1 MNKFTHLKILVFIQ
15 VFAFTLFIVAFSYPV
30 DELLPPILQEYLLQ
44 EESIFENNSTPA
56 IIFIVGVLILLL
68 INLVA
73 LISLLFKKVWAK
85 KAYVYTT
92 FFFLPITL
100 ILGPTVEHAICTTL
114 DDIIIFGSGMLVALL
129 IYTNPY
135 EKN

>member
-1 MNKFTHLKILVFIQ
+1 MNKFNHLKILVFIQ
-15 VFAFTLFIVAFSYPV
+15 VFAFALLIAAILYPV
-30 DELLPPILQEYLLQ
+30 DELLPPLLQEYLLQ

-56 IIFIVGVLILLL
+56 TIFIVGVLILLL

-92 FFFLPITL
+92 FFLLPITL

-114 DDIIIFGSGMLVALL
+114 DDIMVFGSAMLVALL

>member
-15 VFAFTLFIVAFSYPV
+15 VFAFTLFFVAVFYPV

-44 EESIFENNSTPA
+44 EETIFEDDSIPM
-56 IIFIVGVLILLL
+56 IIFIVGVLILFL
-68 INLVA
+68 INSVA
-73 LISLLFKKVWAK
+73 LISLLFKKIWAK

-92 FFFLPITL
+92 IFFLPITL
-100 ILGPTVEHAICTTL
+100 ILGPTVEHAILTTL
-114 DDIIIFGSGMLVALL
+114 DDIMVFASGMLVALL

-135 EKN
+135 E